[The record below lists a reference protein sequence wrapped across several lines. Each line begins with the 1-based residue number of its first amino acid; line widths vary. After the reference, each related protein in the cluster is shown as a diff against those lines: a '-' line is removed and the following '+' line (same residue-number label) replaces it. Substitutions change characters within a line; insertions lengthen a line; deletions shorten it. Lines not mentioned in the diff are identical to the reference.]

1 MQVEDEVLSESQTA
15 ERPEGELGSEGEQN
29 YEFESTTP
37 ACTARS
43 QENPSAPPRPTQAA
57 AVRDAKSRQQPKL
70 HTKPSDTTKRP
81 MCIVDSAEQTE
92 GEAKRQK

>member
-15 ERPEGELGSEGEQN
+15 ERPEGEQSYQL
-29 YEFESTTP
+29 ESATADPTP
-37 ACTARS
+37 ACTART
-43 QENPSAPPRPTQAA
+43 QESPSAPPRPTQAA

-81 MCIVDSAEQTE
+81 MCIADSAEQTE
-92 GEAKRQK
+92 GEAKRLK

>member
-29 YEFESTTP
+29 YEFESATP

-70 HTKPSDTTKRP
+70 HTHTPKRP
-81 MCIVDSAEQTE
+81 MCIADSAEQTE
-92 GEAKRQK
+92 REAKRQK